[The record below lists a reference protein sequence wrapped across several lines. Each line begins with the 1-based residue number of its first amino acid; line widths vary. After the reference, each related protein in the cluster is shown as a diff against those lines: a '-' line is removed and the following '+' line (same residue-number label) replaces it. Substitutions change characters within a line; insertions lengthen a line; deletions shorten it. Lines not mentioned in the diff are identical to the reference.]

1 MTRTDHFKML
11 QECVELHSEVNGQWA
26 VGAGVLLLG
35 EVTGEVGK
43 RPRTNHVVVETV
55 NVSMSSPSA

>member
-1 MTRTDHFKML
+1 MKLMDR
-11 QECVELHSEVNGQWA
+11 NWA

-43 RPRTNHVVVETV
+43 RPEQTMLWWRL
-55 NVSMSSPSA
+55 